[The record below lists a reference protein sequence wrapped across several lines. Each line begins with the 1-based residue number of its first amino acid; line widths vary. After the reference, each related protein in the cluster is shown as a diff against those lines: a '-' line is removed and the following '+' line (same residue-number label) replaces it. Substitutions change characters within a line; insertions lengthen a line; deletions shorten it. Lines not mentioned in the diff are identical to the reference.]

1 MRSSKRILQA
11 IGLALA
17 LLPFP
22 ALADQHEEYSG
33 FLEDYSELKPMM
45 EREGVLGYTSPD
57 WDPKQYNKFIIP
69 PIEIWIHPDSE
80 YKGVQPDKLKKVS
93 DGFRKILVE
102 ALGDDYPVVEEPG
115 PDVVVLRIALTD
127 VRIIKKKVLKW
138 YSFTPAG
145 AIATGAKKAAG
156 AHIRLASASFEGELL
171 NSQTGERLRAVVDTS
186 AGEKLREKI
195 KKGKKS
201 PDTSWSDVEKTLKF
215 WAKRVRERM
224 DTARGITR

>member
-57 WDPKQYNKFIIP
+57 WDPKQYNKFIIE

-93 DGFRKILVE
+93 DSFYKIMVKT
-102 ALGDDYPVVEEPG
+102 LGDDYPVVDEPG
-115 PDVVVLRIALTD
+115 PDVMVLRIALTN
-127 VRIIKKKVLKW
+127 VHIIKKKVLKW

-145 AIATGAKKAAG
+145 ALATGARKASG

-171 NSQTGERLRAVVDTS
+171 DSQTGERLRAVLDTS
-186 AGEKLREKI
+186 AGEKLRKKI
-195 KKGKKS
+195 QEGKEGA
-201 PDTSWSDVEKTLKF
+201 DTSWGDVEKTLEF
-215 WAKRVRERM
+215 WAKRAKGRM
-224 DTARGITR
+224 DAARGITR